1 MSKIE
6 TVVGELQAEIKVLNR
21 SIDKLEFDS
30 QVTLRSI
37 IFGDKY
43 DKELERLKVSRY
55 TLKYVVG
62 KLQEKTLQ

>member
-1 MSKIE
+1 MNKIE
-6 TVVGELQAEIKVLNR
+6 TVVGELQEEIKVLNK

-30 QVTLRSI
+30 PVTLRTI

-43 DKELERLKVSRY
+43 DKELERLKVSKY

-62 KLQEKTLQ
+62 KLQEKT